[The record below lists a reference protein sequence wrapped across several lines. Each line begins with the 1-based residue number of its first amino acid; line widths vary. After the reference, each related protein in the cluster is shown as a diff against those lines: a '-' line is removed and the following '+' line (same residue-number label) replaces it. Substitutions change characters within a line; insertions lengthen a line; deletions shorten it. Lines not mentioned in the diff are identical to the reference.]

1 MDKML
6 RGFLLIAVLC
16 VLSDKSFALKNG
28 ELKIETMYKHEDTK
42 RWNRNLTQICN
53 ENERRKNNCQECVS
67 IVFETT
73 ESFYLHFKDFT
84 LSDFENSALFMYL
97 EKVRIE
103 GATFKQLTK
112 NPKEKLLSLT
122 ELEFVRN
129 NKSDFDFSK
138 AEFPIFKALSRL
150 RIKKNTFK
158 KVSKNKFVTEKFPV
172 LETLRLVEN
181 GIEKFE
187 QQELERLTFLDLSN
201 NKIESFEK
209 GVFDK
214 MPALYK
220 IDLYGNRL
228 KSGLTFKRHET
239 PKNKEDQE
247 DRFVCQCDYELET
260 ANGFSADS
268 HGHFVCDDKRGCIG
282 CNIKNQIY
290 FVQYEQRIRKM
301 NDMDSLDEFCPM
313 RVKGSSHR
321 LSAFESLKRTKVL
334 EIIVQVMF
342 FLLLATSLGK
352 KNTDHEML
360 NTILKGTCLLV
371 VLMAS
376 VWSVAVLQQRRGFID
391 LQSHLLQ
398 VTQELSRVGNVVIS
412 LMVTTGLLHA
422 MMRNRHMFRNRK
434 LWLAAAAV
442 FALALGLGLGY
453 F

>member
-1 MDKML
+1 ML

-84 LSDFENSALFMYL
+84 MSDFENSALFMYL

-150 RIKKNTFK
+150 RIEKNTFK

-214 MPALYK
+214 MPVLYK

-282 CNIKNQIY
+282 CNVNQKIY
-290 FVQYEQRIRKM
+290 FTQYEQRIWKM

-313 RVKGSSHR
+313 RVQEKNVRRSDLDSLGSTFGYNVALAFFFVALCAATLFKKYPNYVLLGIVGSFAVVCVIVWLDAKSRLDDGESLQNRWEKSLQEATELAR
-321 LSAFESLKRTKVL
+321 LSCVACSFTLPIVLLMITDQVYREKRKYLYSAAGGLFVTFV
-334 EIIVQVMF
+334 
-342 FLLLATSLGK
+342 LLAL
-352 KNTDHEML
+352 
-360 NTILKGTCLLV
+360 
-371 VLMAS
+371 
-376 VWSVAVLQQRRGFID
+376 F
-391 LQSHLLQ
+391 
-398 VTQELSRVGNVVIS
+398 VI
-412 LMVTTGLLHA
+412 
-422 MMRNRHMFRNRK
+422 
-434 LWLAAAAV
+434 
-442 FALALGLGLGY
+442 
-453 F
+453 